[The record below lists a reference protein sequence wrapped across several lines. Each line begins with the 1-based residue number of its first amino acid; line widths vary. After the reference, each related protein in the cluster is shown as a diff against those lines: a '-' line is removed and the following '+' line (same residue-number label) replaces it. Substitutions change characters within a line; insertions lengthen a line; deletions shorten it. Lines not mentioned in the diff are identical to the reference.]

1 MNDIIKIKKRLQK
14 QRIILISLMI
24 SLISLLAI
32 LYIIF
37 VPYIVL
43 NGKEKINIEVNNKYI
58 ELNAKSYVGL
68 KELKELEIDSN
79 VDTSKIGEY
88 EVKYIAK
95 YKNIKFTK

>member
-32 LYIIF
+32 LYIIL

-43 NGKEKINIEVNNKYI
+43 NGKEKINIEV
-58 ELNAKSYVGL
+58 GL
-68 KELKELEIDSN
+68 K
-79 VDTSKIGEY
+79 
-88 EVKYIAK
+88 
-95 YKNIKFTK
+95 